1 MKKLGNRL
9 LQKYEQ
15 LSRKFLS
22 STFMVF
28 PSPILC
34 SIELLPSFHVE
45 EATELYPFYVKPFFN
60 FKFFANF
67 EFYIKQVLRMS
78 KGRNLADTQR
88 CQD

>member
-9 LQKYEQ
+9 YQKDEQ

-28 PSPILC
+28 PSLILC

-45 EATELYPFYVKPFFN
+45 EATDLCPFYVKPFFN
-60 FKFFANF
+60 FKFIANF
-67 EFYIKQVLRMS
+67 EFYAFIFKQVLRMS
-78 KGRNLADTQR
+78 NR
-88 CQD
+88 